1 MINRRN
7 ILLKDLIKKPQSS
20 NNNSNS
26 MVSRRREE
34 DREVEVII
42 DKVKEVGEE
51 DVDIEMITR
60 EKRRI
65 RTIITHQV
73 IP

>member
-1 MINRRN
+1 
-7 ILLKDLIKKPQSS
+7 
-20 NNNSNS
+20 

-34 DREVEVII
+34 DREVEVRI
-42 DKVKEVGEE
+42 DKVKEVGGE